1 MRFRHVEIKPVGG
14 AVGCLTM
21 VLISVV
27 LSVALT
33 LVLNY
38 MR

>member
-1 MRFRHVEIKPVGG
+1 MRFRNVEIKPVGG

-33 LVLNY
+33 LLLNY

>member
-1 MRFRHVEIKPVGG
+1 LYRVGP
-14 AVGCLTM
+14 GCLFW

-33 LVLNY
+33 VILNLGLFALDG
-38 MR
+38 

>member
-1 MRFRHVEIKPVGG
+1 MRFRNVEIKPIGG